1 MTITEPGVAS
11 AMLQPHPDTTEPT
24 LDPETI
30 AEINGIGEGPR
41 ALCRPSSDEVVKA
54 IVTECHAKGVTCTER
69 QARRIIGFMCYLTG
83 ERRRARYTEWE
94 RHLTDREIAR
104 FHAQLDVVMPD
115 DTASTPG
122 SAHALLERHALGNE
136 AAKRQLVHTK
146 SGSVAR
152 DCTVW
157 VSVRPAA

>member
-1 MTITEPGVAS
+1 MNTLTTVLQSADWSALVAGRCPPTI
-11 AMLQPHPDTTEPT
+11 
-24 LDPETI
+24 
-30 AEINGIGEGPR
+30 R
-41 ALCRPSSDEVVKA
+41 ADYLRDRGSSEA

-69 QARRIIGFMCYLTG
+69 QARRIIGFMCYLAG

-115 DTASTPG
+115 DTASKPG